1 VGSRCQGQPPP
12 STWHLMPQAWL
23 LHPAPARLQWLAVR
37 WRSQQ
42 GRAKQAWRPHQL
54 SVRSR
59 QAGLCRRSARRPHL
73 SAPPGNNFWGTPA
86 LAAEGSA
93 RCRHCLG
100 RHNAQERPA
109 EVATEGG
116 SQRSGRACT
125 SPGNALRSRPWTVYV
140 CTAAPGR
147 HEQLV
152 NRRSTALQ
160 HCMHRGTWLAARTPP
175 HSHPHGSPG
184 PTRLV
189 AHSAVPVLAGA
200 AACLQDGGGPGW
212 AGTRWQLAHLHLR
225 RQPCRCLPQQH
236 RPRRQLWK
244 WFPQRLAQNLQQQ
257 RRQARRR
264 LPELLRQRLQQP
276 LRVRFG

>member
-1 VGSRCQGQPPP
+1 MTSVPRRLQLVGSRCQGQPPP

-109 EVATEGG
+109 EVATEEG

-125 SPGNALRSRPWTVYV
+125 SPGNALRSRPWTVYAR
-140 CTAAPGR
+140 TAAPGR

-175 HSHPHGSPG
+175 HPHPHGSPG

-200 AACLQDGGGPGW
+200 AAYLQDGGSPRW
-212 AGTRWQLAHLHLR
+212 AGTRRQLSHRLHL
-225 RQPCRCLPQQH
+225 
-236 RPRRQLWK
+236 
-244 WFPQRLAQNLQQQ
+244 
-257 RRQARRR
+257 
-264 LPELLRQRLQQP
+264 
-276 LRVRFG
+276 